1 MLLSR
6 IGTGRR
12 EVAHGGSARSDGR
25 GDPTGGYL
33 SRVVA
38 APAETA
44 AMTAA
49 VTPPE
54 GTFPGEQ

>member
-1 MLLSR
+1 M
-6 IGTGRR
+6 
-12 EVAHGGSARSDGR
+12 AHGGSARSDGR